1 MSCLMEHFR
10 AQSFCGWRYI
20 HENLKFCTSNIS
32 AIRYTH
38 IILLYVYVCGG
49 VQSGMDTI
57 VLLCNDHVTLHIQYM
72 RVDHTYKGMMV
83 TEYISQCTDL
93 TRGNIC

>member
-1 MSCLMEHFR
+1 M
-10 AQSFCGWRYI
+10 
-20 HENLKFCTSNIS
+20 
-32 AIRYTH
+32 
-38 IILLYVYVCGG
+38 YVCGG
-49 VQSGMDTI
+49 GGSEWDGHNRIDTI
-57 VLLCNDHVTLHIQYM
+57 VLLCNDHVTLCM

>member
-10 AQSFCGWRYI
+10 A
-20 HENLKFCTSNIS
+20 L
-32 AIRYTH
+32 
-38 IILLYVYVCGG
+38 CGG

-57 VLLCNDHVTLHIQYM
+57 VLLCNDHVTLHIQCM

-83 TEYISQCTDL
+83 NEYISQCTDL

>member
-1 MSCLMEHFR
+1 MCMH
-10 AQSFCGWRYI
+10 
-20 HENLKFCTSNIS
+20 
-32 AIRYTH
+32 
-38 IILLYVYVCGG
+38 VCGG
-49 VQSGMDTI
+49 SIEVQSGMDTI
-57 VLLCNDHVTLHIQYM
+57 VLLCNDHVTLHIQCM

>member
-1 MSCLMEHFR
+1 MYMNITHV
-10 AQSFCGWRYI
+10 
-20 HENLKFCTSNIS
+20 LKKLHVHVYRRI
-32 AIRYTH
+32 
-38 IILLYVYVCGG
+38 LYVCGGGGGG

-83 TEYISQCTDL
+83 TEYISQCIDL

>member
-1 MSCLMEHFR
+1 M
-10 AQSFCGWRYI
+10 
-20 HENLKFCTSNIS
+20 
-32 AIRYTH
+32 
-38 IILLYVYVCGG
+38 CGG

-57 VLLCNDHVTLHIQYM
+57 VLVCNDHVTLHIQCM
-72 RVDHTYKGMMV
+72 RVDHTYKGMIV